1 MKTFKQH
8 LEEQYLNESLSKK
21 VLHDLEKFA
30 DRLFSKL
37 NIDIAFTKHFKDR
50 INDER
55 NEPEIKAS
63 EMVAF
68 FKKAFK
74 KHGKTIRD
82 LGDKAQALLVD
93 LQKEL
98 NIPFVLKWDKENNE
112 FDLIAKTIMR
122 KKDFHS
128 PNKKLTF

>member
-63 EMVAF
+63 EMSEYFVY
-68 FKKAFK
+68 
-74 KHGKTIRD
+74 D
-82 LGDKAQALLVD
+82 LDLELYEQILESDKNKIDSNIIADIWQFM
-93 LQKEL
+93 KEL
-98 NIPFVLKWDKENNE
+98 RTCDNGGFNAYCCPYGCHTVSFDKL
-112 FDLIAKTIMR
+112 D
-122 KKDFHS
+122 
-128 PNKKLTF
+128 